1 MRGRVAG
8 VWACL
13 LLLMTAPVR
22 ADDLVHLRARPQVPP
37 PVAAEP
43 VGPVRLGDGIVFVPK
58 SYRPG
63 QPLPVL
69 VMLHGA
75 SQRGADMIARLA
87 PVAEARGILIAAP
100 DSGEYTWDMLAAR
113 RHEADER
120 WGPRYG
126 TDPAR
131 IDAFLALVFA
141 RYAVDPA
148 RVALAGFSDGATYAL
163 SLGPENRD
171 LFSTL
176 IAFSP
181 GRVAPP
187 HAQGAVSGGGQIRV
201 FISHGKADRVLP
213 LEETARATA
222 PAFTRRGFRVELRV
236 FEGGHTMPLE
246 VVEGALDWWLG
257 RG

>member
-1 MRGRVAG
+1 MRGRVAR
-8 VWACL
+8 VLACL
-13 LLLMTAPVR
+13 LLFLAAPAR
-22 ADDLVHLRARPQVPP
+22 ADDLVHLTARPQVPP
-37 PVAAEP
+37 PGAEGT
-43 VGPVRLGDGIVFVPK
+43 VGPVRLGDGIVLIPE

-63 QPLPVL
+63 RPLPLL

-75 SQRGADMIARLA
+75 SQRGADMVARLA
-87 PVAEARGILIAAP
+87 PTAEARGVIIAAP
-100 DSGEYTWDMLAAR
+100 DSGDYTWDMLAAR
-113 RHEADER
+113 KHEADER

-131 IDAFLALVFA
+131 IDAFLALVFS
-141 RYAVDPA
+141 RYAVDPS

-171 LFSTL
+171 LFPTL

-181 GRVAPP
+181 GHVAPL
-187 HAQGAVSGGGQIRV
+187 HTQGATSGGGQIRV

-213 LEETARATA
+213 LEETARATV
-222 PAFTRRGFRVELRV
+222 PAFTRRGFLVELRV
-236 FEGGHTMPLE
+236 FDGGHTMPPE

-257 RG
+257 PR

>member
-1 MRGRVAG
+1 MAVF
-8 VWACL
+8 ACL
-13 LLLMTAPVR
+13 LVLTTVPVW

-37 PVAAEP
+37 PVTEEP
-43 VGPVRLGDGIVFVPK
+43 VGPTRLGDGIVLIPK
-58 SYRPG
+58 TYRPG
-63 QPLPVL
+63 QPLPLL

-75 SQRGADMIARLA
+75 SQRGADMVARLA
-87 PVAEARGILIAAP
+87 PVAEARGVIIAAP
-100 DSGEYTWDMLAAR
+100 DSGDYTWDMLAAR
-113 RHEADER
+113 KHEADER

-148 RVALAGFSDGATYAL
+148 QVALAGFSDGATYAL

-171 LFSTL
+171 LFTTL

-181 GRVAPP
+181 GRVAPL
-187 HAQGAVSGGGQIRV
+187 HTQGAMPGGGQIRV
-201 FISHGKADRVLP
+201 FISHGRADRVLP
-213 LEETARATA
+213 LDETTRTTA

-236 FEGGHTMPLE
+236 FDGGHAMPPQ

>member
-1 MRGRVAG
+1 MRGRVLG
-8 VWACL
+8 VLACL
-13 LLLMTAPVR
+13 LPLMMAPAR
-22 ADDLVHLRARPQVPP
+22 ADDLVHLTARPRVT
-37 PVAAEP
+37 PVAVEAP
-43 VGPVRLGDGIVFVPK
+43 VGPVRLGDGMVLVPR

-100 DSGEYTWDMLAAR
+100 DSGDYTWDMLAAR
-113 RHEADER
+113 KREADER

-181 GRVAPP
+181 GHIAPL
-187 HAQGAVSGGGQIRV
+187 HTQGAVPGGGQIRV
-201 FISHGKADRVLP
+201 FISHGRADRVLP

-222 PAFTRRGFRVELRV
+222 PAFTRRGFLVELRV
-236 FEGGHTMPLE
+236 FDGGHAMPPE
-246 VVEGALDWWLG
+246 VVESALEWWLG